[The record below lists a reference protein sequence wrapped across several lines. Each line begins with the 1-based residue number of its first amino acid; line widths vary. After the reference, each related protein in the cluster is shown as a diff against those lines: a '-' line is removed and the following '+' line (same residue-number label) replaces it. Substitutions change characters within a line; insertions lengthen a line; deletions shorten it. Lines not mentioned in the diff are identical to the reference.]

1 MDEKRKD
8 GKPRKTV
15 SLGKGK
21 KAYSLKPQQEEFIK
35 YYLETFNVRKA
46 ATLAGYKDYHG
57 NDLMKNPL
65 VSDKINM
72 GITALFK
79 KYGVDGETILTELR
93 NVAFEKEPLT
103 KGIKYSDKIN
113 ALKLLGTQLGLF
125 KEQSDEKTLQPPS
138 ITVVIDS
145 EKTSSIT
152 VDDESNLT
160 DYKGGMI
167 Q

>member
-1 MDEKRKD
+1 MDENTKK
-8 GKPRKTV
+8 GYPRKSV
-15 SLGKGK
+15 DMGKGK

-46 ATLAGYKDYHG
+46 ATLAGYKDYTG

-65 VSDKINM
+65 ISDKINM

-145 EKTSSIT
+145 DKTSSIT
-152 VDDESNLT
+152 VDESNLT